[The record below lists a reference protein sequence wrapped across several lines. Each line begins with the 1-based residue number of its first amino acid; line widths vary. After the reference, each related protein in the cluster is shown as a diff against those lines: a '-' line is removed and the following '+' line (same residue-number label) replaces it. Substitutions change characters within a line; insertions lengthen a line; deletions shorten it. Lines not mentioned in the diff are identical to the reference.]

1 MNNIVRRVGIMKKS
15 SCEVVLQYVPSIAE
29 HEDLRSTYIL
39 NCVLNI
45 FLSYT
50 AVALNAVTIH
60 AIRKTWSL
68 PKPLRTLL
76 LSLAVSDVG
85 VGLMVQPFL
94 ISFLV
99 KWLQSENPG
108 CVAYKLFFMIMSLFA
123 LASFFGVVLIS
134 LDRFLAI
141 HLHLRYQEL
150 VTHKRVV
157 AVVISVWVFSATL
170 SLITVWYPSEMSLTI
185 FAVGVICLMLTTL
198 IFGRIFLVFRRHK
211 EQIQALQVQQGTH
224 SRDVANVA
232 SLMKSAVGIFYVYLV
247 FMVCYLPRGGS
258 LVATAITEPNTALKE
273 FLLYSWTLVFLN
285 SSLNPVIYC
294 WKMRHIRHAIMD
306 ILRNLPRH
314 RSVSFRSDRSRT
326 SSVLTTAL

>member
-1 MNNIVRRVGIMKKS
+1 MKKS
-15 SCEVVLQYVPSIAE
+15 SCEAILQYVPSIHE

-68 PKPLRTLL
+68 PKPLKTLL

-85 VGLMVQPFL
+85 VGLLVQPFL
-94 ISFLV
+94 ISLLV
-99 KWLQSENPG
+99 KWLQGDYPG
-108 CVAYKLFFMIMSLFA
+108 CFAYKLFFMIMSLFA
-123 LASFFGVVLIS
+123 LASFFGVVLVS

-157 AVVISVWVFSATL
+157 TVVISVWVASAAL
-170 SLITVWYPSEMSLTI
+170 SLLTVWYPSEISLAI
-185 FAVGVICLMLTTL
+185 FSVGVICLFLTTL
-198 IFGRIFLVFRRHK
+198 IFSRIYVVFRRHK
-211 EQIQALQVQQGTH
+211 EQIQVQQRAHNG
-224 SRDVANVA
+224 DMANFA
-232 SLMKSAVGIFYVYLV
+232 SLMKSAVGIFYLYLV
-247 FMVCYLPRGGS
+247 FLFCYLPRGGS
-258 LVATAITEPNTALKE
+258 LVATAIAEPNTALKE

-294 WKMRHIRHAIMD
+294 WKMRHIRRAIMD
-306 ILRNLPRH
+306 TLRTVPRQ
-314 RSVSFRSDRSRT
+314 RYVSFRNDMSRT
-326 SSVLTTAL
+326 SSVLTTVL